1 MSHFT
6 TVETKI
12 NDLVCLKAAL
22 EDLAMTFEEATVNQ
36 LATVKGW
43 RGAVQQADLS
53 IHVTGKYDIG
63 VRQNQ
68 DGTYQLSADWWGIE
82 EETNEKVE
90 KLQQKII
97 QRYAF
102 HKAKNEAEK
111 QGFVLDDQTVE
122 ADGTIKL
129 TISKSSY

>member
-12 NDLVCLKAAL
+12 NDLVALKRAC
-22 EDLAMTFEEATVNQ
+22 EDLGLVVEEGTQNQ

-43 RGAVQQADLS
+43 RGATQQAEMS

-63 VRQNQ
+63 VRQNA
-68 DGTYQLSADWWGIE
+68 DGTYALSADWWGIE
-82 EETNEKVE
+82 EETEQKQEVLQN
-90 KLQQKII
+90 KLI

-102 HKAKNEAEK
+102 HKAKTEAEK
-111 QGFVLDDQTVE
+111 QGFSIDEESVE
-122 ADGTIKL
+122 KDGTIKL
-129 TISKSSY
+129 TVSRW

>member
-12 NDLVCLKAAL
+12 NDLVCLKRAL
-22 EDLAMTFEEATVNQ
+22 EDIGLLFEEGSQNQ

-43 RGAVQQADLS
+43 HGATQQADLS

-63 VRQNQ
+63 VRQNN
-68 DGTYQLSADWWGIE
+68 DGTYALSADWWGIE
-82 EETNEKVE
+82 EETNEKQEV
-90 KLQQKII
+90 LQQKII

-102 HKAKNEAEK
+102 HKAKTEAEK
-111 QGFVLDDQTVE
+111 QGFSIDEETVE
-122 ADGTIKL
+122 KDGTIKL
-129 TISKSSY
+129 TVSRW

>member
-1 MSHFT
+1 MSHFA

-12 NDLVCLKAAL
+12 NDLVCLKRAL
-22 EDLAMTFEEATVNQ
+22 EDLGLAFEEATANQ

-43 RGAVQQADLS
+43 RGATQQADMS

-63 VRQNQ
+63 VRQNT
-68 DGTYQLSADWWGIE
+68 DGTYALSADWWGIE
-82 EETNEKVE
+82 EETNQKAEP
-90 KLQQKII
+90 LQQKVI

-102 HKAKNEAEK
+102 HKAKQEAVNN
-111 QGFVLDDQTVE
+111 GFTVDDQAVE